1 MKNVDRFRMK
11 RLRDS
16 SLPGF
21 DTFTRNQMKH
31 FYLNHHSIII
41 NVRFDHVPMSHDI
54 SNLCPTKC
62 MVFVQNSKN
71 THHTNAF
78 LWKKQKKTK
87 KCNGT
92 VKRNLHL
99 MDMYSSHSV
108 AKQRL
113 KRIRDEP
120 NFTKYQELNLVCQCA
135 MTNHYR

>member
-1 MKNVDRFRMK
+1 
-11 RLRDS
+11 
-16 SLPGF
+16 
-21 DTFTRNQMKH
+21 
-31 FYLNHHSIII
+31 
-41 NVRFDHVPMSHDI
+41 
-54 SNLCPTKC
+54 
-62 MVFVQNSKN
+62 MVFVQNSK
-71 THHTNAF
+71 
-78 LWKKQKKTK
+78 KKSPHERISVEETKKTK

-92 VKRNLHL
+92 IKRNLHL